1 MTQES
6 VLLIK
11 KQRAVCTL
19 VINNPDK
26 HNVVT
31 PDCLFKM
38 ADTFDTLSQDNE
50 IRTVIIRGAGNKAFS
65 AGYDISILPS
75 KSHLEDRAADDD
87 KSPFEVAMEAI
98 GRYPY
103 PVIAMLNG
111 FAFGGG
117 CELALTC
124 DIRIGADHIRMG
136 MPPAKIGLVY
146 RYSGLRR
153 FLAILGYNRTLEL
166 FLTARFYDSQKC
178 LEMGLVNHLVQR
190 EQLEDFTYDLA
201 REITANAPLSLKS
214 TKFILNRIVE
224 YPGVSAEDV
233 KLFQSLSLQA
243 SESEDL
249 EEGKRAF
256 REKRKPVFKGR

>member
-1 MTQES
+1 MGANKP
-6 VLLIK
+6 LLVK
-11 KQRAVCTL
+11 RREGVCTL

-31 PDCLFKM
+31 PDCLFEM
-38 ADTFDTLSQDNE
+38 ADAFDRLSKDDE
-50 IRTVIIRGAGNKAFS
+50 IRVVIIRGAGDRAFS
-65 AGYDISILPS
+65 AGYDISILRS
-75 KSHLEDRAADDD
+75 KNHSEANETDENNT
-87 KSPFEVAMEAI
+87 PFALAMKAI

-124 DIRIGADHIRMG
+124 DIRIAADHIRMG

-153 FLAILGYNRTLEL
+153 FLDVLGYNRTLEL
-166 FLTARFYDSQKC
+166 FLTARFYDSRKC
-178 LEMGLVNHLVQR
+178 LEMGLINHLV
-190 EQLEDFTYDLA
+190 EKDDLENFTYELA
-201 REITANAPLSLKS
+201 AEITANAPLSLKS
-214 TKFILNRIVE
+214 TKLMLNRIVE
-224 YPGVSAEDV
+224 YPQVSAED
-233 KLFQSLSLQA
+233 LAFFRSLSLQA
-243 SESEDL
+243 SQSEDL
-249 EEGKRAF
+249 EEGQKAF

>member
-1 MTQES
+1 METNKP
-6 VLLIK
+6 LLVER
-11 KQRAVCTL
+11 QGAVCTL

-31 PDCLFKM
+31 PDCLFEM
-38 ADTFDTLSQDNE
+38 ADTFDNLSRDDE
-50 IRTVIIRGAGNKAFS
+50 IRAVVIRGAGDRAFS

-75 KSHLEDRAADDD
+75 KSHSENRAADDD
-87 KSPFEVAMEAI
+87 KSPFEKAMEAI

-124 DIRIGADHIRMG
+124 DIRIASEHIRMG

-178 LEMGLVNHLVQR
+178 LEMGLVNHLV
-190 EQLEDFTYDLA
+190 EKDELENFTYNLA

-224 YPGVSAEDV
+224 YPEVPPEDV
-233 KLFQSLSLQA
+233 ELFRSLSLQA
-243 SESEDL
+243 FQSEDL
-249 EEGKRAF
+249 EEGKKAF
-256 REKRKPVFKGR
+256 KEKRKPVFKGR